1 MMSKRIAIPSNGE
14 LLDAHFGRA
23 QAFTVFEVDGNQARQ
38 VEVLSAAGLE
48 HQHEG
53 LASMFKRNGID
64 VLVCGGIGG
73 GMIDSLNYAGLDL
86 VTGASGLTKDVA
98 QSYAAGTL
106 VSTGSVCQE
115 HHHH

>member
-1 MMSKRIAIPSNGE
+1 MSKRIAIPSNGE

-23 QAFTVFEVDGNQARQ
+23 QAFTVFEIEGKQARK
-38 VEVLSAAGLE
+38 VEILSAAGLE

-53 LASMFKRNGID
+53 LANMFKRNGIE
-64 VLVCGGIGG
+64 VLICGGIGG

-86 VTGASGLTKDVA
+86 VTGAAGGTLDVA
-98 QSYAAGTL
+98 QSYAAGVL
-106 VSTGSVCQE
+106 VSTGSACQE

>member
-1 MMSKRIAIPSNGE
+1 MSKRIAIPSNGE
-14 LLDAHFGRA
+14 ELDAHFGRA
-23 QAFTVFEVDGNQARQ
+23 QAFTVFEIDGSQARK
-38 VEVLSAAGLE
+38 VEVLSAVGLE

-53 LASMFKRNGID
+53 LASMFKRNGIE

-73 GMIDSLNYAGLDL
+73 GMIESLNFAGMDL
-86 VTGASGLTKDVA
+86 VTGASGRTIDVA
-98 QSYAAGTL
+98 QSYASGTM